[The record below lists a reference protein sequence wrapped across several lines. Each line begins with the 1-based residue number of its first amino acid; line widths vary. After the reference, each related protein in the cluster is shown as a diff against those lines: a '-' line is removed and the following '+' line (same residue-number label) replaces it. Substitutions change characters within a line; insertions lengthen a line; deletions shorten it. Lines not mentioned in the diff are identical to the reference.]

1 VIASLPILLVLLLFL
16 LNREYIMQFFNPE
29 TRSCGIPILVVA
41 SIMVI
46 SGFYASQK
54 IVAIDI

>member
-1 VIASLPILLVLLLFL
+1 
-16 LNREYIMQFFNPE
+16 MQFFNPE

-41 SIMVI
+41 GIMVI
-46 SGFYASQK
+46 SGFYATQK